1 MADFGILSF
10 GAYVP
15 PIRIPRQ
22 AIADGI
28 GWAVPGIKGLAKGE
42 RAVANWDE
50 DCITMAVEAARD
62 CLKELS
68 VTPDSLQLAST
79 TLPFHDRS
87 NSGIVADALGLP
99 KTTRTED
106 GGGSRRAG
114 SSALVRLANNDQTS
128 SLLIASDCR
137 DTKPG
142 SVQEMQ
148 YGHAAAA
155 VLVGEGEPIAIIKGA
170 ASFHEDL
177 VDQYRGADTDYDYV
191 LEERWVREEGYFKIV
206 PAAISDALEQAQID
220 IGEIH
225 RIVLPATSGTIRG
238 LAKKLKVDGNLF
250 ADPLNAT
257 CGDSGAA
264 HPLLM
269 LASSLE
275 AAVPGE
281 KILVLGFGQ
290 GADAIVLE
298 TTPALEKL
306 QHSRGPSHYLA
317 ERRLKDNYT
326 FFLSVRDQ
334 IAVDFGLRS
343 ERDNRTAMSAAYR
356 RRDDISGMNG
366 GRCTKCNTLQF
377 PRSLICV
384 SCGAEK
390 SQEPESLSGLVG
402 TVKSFTE
409 DWLAY
414 TPVPPLIYGNVE
426 YQDGANIMLEF
437 TDFEAGQ
444 VKSGEQVRMVFRIKD
459 YDYKRG
465 FRRYFWKP
473 APLPGV
479 NAS

>member
-15 PIRIPRQ
+15 PIRIPRK

-42 RAVANWDE
+42 RSVANWDE
-50 DCITMAVEAARD
+50 DSITMAVEAGRD
-62 CLKELS
+62 CLRDIDVNPES
-68 VTPDSLQLAST
+68 VQLAST

-87 NSGIVADALGLP
+87 NSGIVADALGLG
-99 KTTRTED
+99 KSVRTED
-106 GGGSRRAG
+106 IGGSRRAAT
-114 SSALVRLANNDQTS
+114 SAVVRLGGSDRTS

-142 SVQEMQ
+142 SVQEMH

-155 VLVGEGEPIAIIKGA
+155 VLFGEGEPIAVVKA
-170 ASFHEDL
+170 VASVHEDL

-191 LEERWVREEGYFKIV
+191 LEERWVREEGYFKII
-206 PAAISDALEQAQID
+206 PAAVSAALEQAELD
-220 IGEIH
+220 IGEVH
-225 RIVLPATSGTIRG
+225 RIVLPASAATIRG
-238 LAKKLKVDGNLF
+238 VAKKLQTDGELF
-250 ADPLNAT
+250 ADPLSAT

-269 LASSLE
+269 LAASLE

-281 KILVLGFGQ
+281 KILLLGFGQ

-298 TTPALEKL
+298 TTPALEKV
-306 QHSRGPSHYLA
+306 QKSHGPSRYLN
-317 ERRLKDNYT
+317 ERREKDNYT
-326 FFLSVRDQ
+326 FFLSVRDRLS
-334 IAVDFGLRS
+334 VDFGLRS

-356 RRDDISGMNG
+356 KRDDISGMNG
-366 GRCTKCNTLQF
+366 GRCSSCGTLQF
-377 PRSLICV
+377 PRSLIWV
-384 SCGAEK
+384 KCGAEK
-390 SQEPESLSGLVG
+390 SQEPESLSGLTG

-437 TDFEAGQ
+437 TDFESGQ
-444 VKSGEQVRMVFRIKD
+444 VKSGDQVRMVFRIKD

-473 APLPGV
+473 APMLSGDE
-479 NAS
+479 

>member
-1 MADFGILSF
+1 MSDFGILSF

-50 DCITMAVEAARD
+50 DSITMAVEAGRD
-62 CLKELS
+62 CLRNIDVQPES
-68 VTPDSLQLAST
+68 IQLAST

-87 NSGIVADALGLP
+87 NSGVVADALGLG
-99 KTTRTED
+99 KSIRTED
-106 GGGSRRAG
+106 IGGSRRAAT
-114 SSALVRLANNDQTS
+114 SALVRLAGTDQTP
-128 SLLIASDCR
+128 SLLVASDCR

-155 VLVGEGEPIAIIKGA
+155 VLFGSGEPIALIKGT
-170 ASFHEDL
+170 ASVHEDL
-177 VDQYRGADTDYDYV
+177 IDQYRGSDTDYDYV

-206 PAAISDALEQAQID
+206 PAAVSAALEDAKLD

-225 RIVLPATSGTIRG
+225 RIVLPASSGTIRG
-238 LAKKLKVDGNLF
+238 LAKKLKTDADLF
-250 ADPLNAT
+250 ADPLSAN

-269 LASSLE
+269 LAASLE

-298 TTPALEKL
+298 TTPALESL
-306 QHSRGPSHYLA
+306 QRSHGPSRYLEA
-317 ERRLKDNYT
+317 KRVKDNYT
-326 FFLSVRDQ
+326 FFLSVRDRLS
-334 IAVDFGLRS
+334 VDFGLRS

-356 RRDDISGMNG
+356 KRDDISGMNG
-366 GRCTKCNTLQF
+366 GRCSECGTLQF

-384 SCGAEK
+384 KCGAEK
-390 SQEPESLSGLVG
+390 TQQAESLSELTG

-437 TDFEAGQ
+437 TDFESGQ
-444 VKSGEQVRMVFRIKD
+444 VQSGDQVRMVFRIKD

-473 APLPGV
+473 APLLKD
-479 NAS
+479 